1 MNSIILTKNKIAVLD
16 FDGTLI
22 RGQSQKL
29 LLDYFYRQK
38 IIGLTRYLIVLS
50 WFCLYRLN
58 VLKEIKPIIE
68 YAVSGIEGFD
78 AIKLKEIF
86 DDFFL
91 TVCRP
96 LIYNNSLNL
105 VSFLKMKGFRV
116 LLISTAIE
124 PIICRAKEYLMIDD
138 IICTRLEVT
147 QDKYSGRIVGD
158 LIYGTVKAAALRKF
172 LNERNYLIQNSIAFA
187 DHYSDVKLLETVAWP
202 VVVNPSTKLLK
213 YAQTKKWSVLYLNN
227 NESFQHFKSNT
238 KFQ

>member
-1 MNSIILTKNKIAVLD
+1 MNNINLIKNKIAVLD
-16 FDGTLI
+16 FDETLI

-29 LLDYFYRQK
+29 LLDYFYKQK
-38 IIGLTRYLIVLS
+38 IIGLTRYLIVLL
-50 WFCLYRLN
+50 WFFLYKLN

-78 AIKLKEIF
+78 AIELKGLF

-96 LIYNNSLNL
+96 RIYDNSMNL
-105 VSFLKMKGFRV
+105 VSFLKAKGFHV

-124 PIICRAKEYLMIDD
+124 PIICRAKEYMMIDD
-138 IICTRLEVT
+138 IICTRLEAN

-158 LIYGTVKAAALRKF
+158 PVYGIFKVVALKNY
-172 LNERNYLIQNSIAFA
+172 LNEKNYSIQNSIAFA
-187 DHYSDVKLLETVAWP
+187 DHYSDVRLLETVAWP
-202 VVVNPSTKLLK
+202 VAVNPSTKLLK

-238 KFQ
+238 KF